1 MLEGEVPT
9 QERVFQVSILLKPE
23 IIFVNFETQVSI
35 LLKIIFVNFETQVS
49 ILLKSE
55 IIFVNF
61 ETQVSNLLKSEIIFV
76 DFETKVSILLKS
88 EIIFVNF
95 EKKVS
100 ILLKIIFVKHWNTGV
115 SGSQTLEL
123 ELQMN
128 IGLLPSFDDN
138 KKLYLKL
145 SQDASQRS
153 KDISWGPSLMS
164 GLSLSTARWVQEDNL
179 QHGQLGC

>member
-1 MLEGEVPT
+1 MFFYFQVFCEEENTWTMLEGEVPT
-9 QERVFQVSILLKPE
+9 QERVFQVSILLKSE

-35 LLKIIFVNFETQVS
+35 LLKIIFV
-49 ILLKSE
+49 KY
-55 IIFVNF
+55 
-61 ETQVSNLLKSEIIFV
+61 
-76 DFETKVSILLKS
+76 
-88 EIIFVNF
+88 
-95 EKKVS
+95 
-100 ILLKIIFVKHWNTGV
+100 WNTGV

>member
-1 MLEGEVPT
+1 MFLYFQVFCEEENTWTMLEGEVPT
-9 QERVFQVSILLKPE
+9 QERVFQVSILLKSE

-35 LLKIIFVNFETQVS
+35 LLKIIFV
-49 ILLKSE
+49 KY
-55 IIFVNF
+55 
-61 ETQVSNLLKSEIIFV
+61 
-76 DFETKVSILLKS
+76 
-88 EIIFVNF
+88 
-95 EKKVS
+95 
-100 ILLKIIFVKHWNTGV
+100 WNTGV

-128 IGLLPSFDDN
+128 IGLLPSFDEN

>member
-1 MLEGEVPT
+1 MFLNFQVFCEEENTWTMLEGEVPT
-9 QERVFQVSILLKPE
+9 QERVFQVSILLKSE

-35 LLKIIFVNFETQVS
+35 LLKIIFV
-49 ILLKSE
+49 KY
-55 IIFVNF
+55 
-61 ETQVSNLLKSEIIFV
+61 
-76 DFETKVSILLKS
+76 
-88 EIIFVNF
+88 
-95 EKKVS
+95 
-100 ILLKIIFVKHWNTGV
+100 WNTGV

-164 GLSLSTARWVQEDNL
+164 GLSLSSTARWVQEDNL

>member
-9 QERVFQVSILLKPE
+9 QERVFQVSILLKSE

-35 LLKIIFVNFETQVS
+35 LLKIIFV
-49 ILLKSE
+49 KY
-55 IIFVNF
+55 
-61 ETQVSNLLKSEIIFV
+61 
-76 DFETKVSILLKS
+76 
-88 EIIFVNF
+88 
-95 EKKVS
+95 
-100 ILLKIIFVKHWNTGV
+100 WNTGV

-128 IGLLPSFDDN
+128 IGLLPPFDDN

-153 KDISWGPSLMS
+153 KDISWGRSLMS

>member
-9 QERVFQVSILLKPE
+9 QERVFQVSILLKSE

-35 LLKIIFVNFETQVS
+35 LLK
-49 ILLKSE
+49 

>member
-1 MLEGEVPT
+1 MFLYFQVFCEEENTWTMLEGEVPT
-9 QERVFQVSILLKPE
+9 QERVFQVSILLKSE

-49 ILLKSE
+49 
-55 IIFVNF
+55 
-61 ETQVSNLLKSEIIFV
+61 NLLKSEIIFV
-76 DFETKVSILLKS
+76 DFEKKVSILLKS

-128 IGLLPSFDDN
+128 IGLLPSFDEN